1 MMPSGLRSRLAVAF
15 LVLGSCS
22 LLSSVAFAQEEEI
35 PDLPAASG
43 RVQVLVE
50 LTDPPAARVY
60 GEVLRASEHLGAVQ
74 AQAAAARAAQ
84 DQIGRIVPAQERLAA
99 SLAPSLAAVEIY
111 RVQRA
116 FNGIA
121 LEVEAGGLDRL
132 RKTPGVRAVH
142 LLELEY
148 PTNSTSVPFLGTPSL
163 WNDSLGLGLPADGT
177 GITIGIIDTGVDY
190 QHATFGG
197 TGLLTDYQANDRTV
211 APDAFFPT
219 ARVVGG
225 HDFAG
230 DSYNGTAATIAADND
245 PMDCNGHGTH
255 VAGTAAGSGVNAD
268 GTPFAGPFGPAM
280 PFSSLRVGPGTAPRA
295 LVYALRVFGCGGG
308 TNLTVQ
314 AIDWSTDP
322 NNDGDLSDHLD
333 VINMSLGSAFG
344 GQTST
349 SAVAADNAAL
359 AGVIV
364 VTSAGNSGDTYF
376 ISGSPGSGGRVIATA
391 GVIDDGLAAG
401 ALRVNAP
408 AGIAGFY
415 VAGTAAFGGVPPAGG
430 TTGNVVIGL
439 DASDAAG
446 PLTTDGCSPLTNAAA
461 VAGNI
466 ALIDRGTCGFAI
478 KVKNAQ
484 DAGAI
489 AAIIANSAAGAFG
502 NMGGADPT
510 ITISSVMVTF
520 ADGNTLKANI
530 ASLNATLLPGGDT
543 VYGSSSRGPRRATS
557 PMRLKPDIAAPGVT
571 ITSAQT
577 GVTCTGTAPSTG
589 CQLANATGYI
599 AGSQP
604 LVLSGTSMAAP
615 HMAGIMALL
624 RQLHPDW
631 TVEQLKAL
639 AMNGAIHD
647 VTVFPGG
654 GARFGPGRIGSG
666 RVDPARSAQNQ
677 VVAFNAD
684 DAGLVSVSFV
694 DRGILGTGS
703 QVKRVRVVN
712 TGSSAAT
719 FDLGIDT
726 LVDAPG
732 VSFSLPGGN
741 SLTLA
746 AGDAVEIDV
755 QMDADPALM
764 DHTRDPTVAATQT
777 APATPASVASLG
789 TLNRH
794 WLTEEAGY
802 LTFSQSGNLQMRVP
816 LYAAPWPAS
825 GMSAPDTIS
834 TGGSPTGSTTI
845 PLSGTGVCTGTLG
858 AGPTCTGSFPTDEV
872 SLVTPFELQVVSPPD
887 PFEAPPFADLQYA
900 GVAYSG
906 ATDQLLFGVS
916 TWGAWS
922 SPTEV
927 AFNIYIDCGVYTNV
941 GVSFA
946 TDTCNG
952 VPDGNWDLILFNT
965 NPGILATVF
974 GVNASAQDSFLT
986 AVYVRTRN
994 SVVFG
999 PPNYVNRLS
1008 AGAVDSRVMD
1018 NQVMFLVADRT
1029 RLKIDAVTG
1038 AFRYEV
1044 RTCPGTSPLCLE
1056 LNGFR
1061 YDEAA
1066 GPYSWNYLAANQGL
1080 DFGGGNLFF
1089 DLNGASLP
1097 VSWNTAN
1104 LTANGSLGAL
1114 LLHHHNREGE
1124 RAEVVLLEGTA
1135 SADLSITK
1143 SVDTPNP
1150 AFGQNVTFTIEV
1162 TNNGPAAV
1170 TGAVVEDLLPS
1181 GLTWVSDD
1189 SGGAYNPSL
1198 GIWTVGPL
1206 AASASATLQIVATVA
1221 TTDEVCNTAQVGS
1234 GSPLDTNSANNRSEV
1249 CLSAP
1254 RTADLALS
1262 MSVSSPTVLVGG
1274 TVIYTLTVTHVGTGD
1289 PAYAVDVQ
1297 EAFPAFAALNP
1308 TSFTASQGS
1317 YNPATGLWNL
1327 ATLPPGGSATLA
1339 ITVTAPN
1346 TAGALTNQGT
1356 AVADTSDP
1364 NNANNAASATTT
1376 VLSPATVS
1384 ATKTVTGPFNE
1395 GSTITYTIVLANSA
1409 AYDQQNNSG
1418 PELTDVLPASLTLV
1432 SAGATSGTA
1441 TATVATNTVTWDG
1454 VVPAGGSVTITI
1466 QATIDA
1472 GTANTTISN
1481 QASVAFDADGNGVNE
1496 AAAATDDPGAVGGGN
1511 PTSFLVASPAT
1522 VGSTKTVSGTFREG
1536 GRVTYTVTLVNTSGF
1551 AQLDNPGDE
1560 FVDVLNVGQIVLFS
1574 ASATSGTVNANIFS
1588 NTVTWNGSIP
1598 AGGSVTVT
1606 IVADLG
1612 FNIAGQT
1619 VSNQGSINF
1628 DADGNGTNESSVQ
1641 TDDPSL
1647 PGATDPTSFV
1657 VQISAAEIPT
1667 LGEIGLVA
1675 LVALLAGFALFQL
1688 RRRPA

>member
-1 MMPSGLRSRLAVAF
+1 MIPSGLRSRLVVAS
-15 LVLGSCS
+15 LLLGSCFLPS
-22 LLSSVAFAQEEEI
+22 SAALAQEQEVPDLSSA
-35 PDLPAASG
+35 PT

-50 LTDPPAARVY
+50 LTDAPAARVY
-60 GEVLRASEHLGAVQ
+60 GEVLRASASLGA
-74 AQAAAARAAQ
+74 AQARAEAARASQ
-84 DQIGRIVPAQERLAA
+84 DQIRRIVPEQQRLVA
-99 SLAPSLAAVEIY
+99 SLAPSLGAVEIY

-116 FNGIA
+116 YNGVA
-121 LEVEAGGLDRL
+121 LEVEASGLDRL
-132 RKTPGVRAVH
+132 RKTRGVRAVH
-142 LLELEY
+142 LLEPEY
-148 PTNSTSVPFLGTPSL
+148 PTNSTSVPFLGTPNL
-163 WNDSLGLGLPADGT
+163 WNDSLGLGLNVDGT
-177 GITIGIIDTGVDY
+177 GVTIGVIDTGVDY

-197 TGLLTDYQANDRTV
+197 TGALADYQANDRAV
-211 APDAFFPT
+211 APDAYFPT
-219 ARVVGG
+219 AKVVGG
-225 HDFAG
+225 YDFAG
-230 DSYNGTAATIAADND
+230 DGYNGTAATVAPDND

-255 VAGTAAGSGVNAD
+255 VAGTAAGYGVNAD

-280 PFSSLRVGPGTAPRA
+280 PFASMRVGPGTAPRA
-295 LVYALRVFGCGGG
+295 EVYALRVFGCGGS

-314 AIDWSTDP
+314 AIDWATDP
-322 NNDGDLSDHLD
+322 NDDGDLSDHLD
-333 VINMSLGSAFG
+333 VINMSLGSNFG

-349 SAVAADNAAL
+349 SAVAADNAAV

-364 VTSAGNSGDTYF
+364 VASAGNAGDTYF

-391 GVIDDGLAAG
+391 GVIDDGIAAG

-415 VAGTAAFGGVPPAGG
+415 TAGTAAFGGVPPPTG
-430 TTGNVVIGL
+430 TTGNVVLGL

-478 KVKNAQ
+478 KVKTAQ

-510 ITISSVMVTF
+510 ITIPSVMVTF
-520 ADGNTLKANI
+520 ADGDTLKANI

-543 VYGSSSRGPRRATS
+543 VYTSSSRGPRRATS
-557 PMRLKPDIAAPGVT
+557 PMRLKPDIAAPAVS

-577 GVTCTGTAPSTG
+577 GITCTGVAPSTG
-589 CQLANATGYI
+589 CQVSSATGVI
-599 AGSQP
+599 ADSQP

-639 AMNGAIHD
+639 AMNGAIND
-647 VTVFPGG
+647 VTLFPGG
-654 GARFGPGRIGSG
+654 GTRFGPGRIGAG
-666 RVDPARSAQNQ
+666 RVDPSQSAQNE

-694 DRGILGTGS
+694 DRGILGSGS

-712 TGSSAAT
+712 TGSTAAT

-732 VSFSLPGGN
+732 VSFSLPGGS
-741 SLTLA
+741 SLTIP
-746 AGDAVEIDV
+746 AGESMEIDV
-755 QMDADPALM
+755 QMDADSSLM
-764 DHTRDPTVAATQT
+764 DHTRDATVSATQT
-777 APATPASVASLG
+777 APASPASVASLG

-802 LTFSQSGNLQMRVP
+802 LTFSQGGNLQMRVA

-825 GMSAPDTIS
+825 AMSAPDTIS
-834 TGGSPTGSTTI
+834 TGGSPTGATTI
-845 PLSGTGVCTGTLG
+845 PLSGTEVCTGTLG
-858 AGPTCTGSFPTDEV
+858 AGPTCTGTFPNDEV

-900 GVAYSG
+900 GVAYSA
-906 ATDQLLFGVS
+906 ATDQMMFGVS

-927 AFNIYIDCGVYTNV
+927 AFNIYIDCGVYALGAT
-941 GVSFA
+941 FA
-946 TDTCNG
+946 ADTCNG
-952 VPDGNWDLILFNT
+952 IPDGTFDLVLFNT
-965 NPGILATVF
+965 NPGTLATIF
-974 GVNASAQDSFLT
+974 GVSASAQDSFLT
-986 AVYVRTRN
+986 AVYVPSRG

-1008 AGAVDSRVMD
+1008 AGVVDSRVMD
-1018 NQVMFLVADRT
+1018 NQVMFLAADRT
-1029 RLKIDAVTG
+1029 RLKINAATG
-1038 AFRYEV
+1038 AFRYAV
-1044 RTCPGTSPLCLE
+1044 RTCPGSSPLCLA

-1114 LLHHHNREGE
+1114 LLHHHNEEGQ

-1135 SADLSITK
+1135 SADLALTK
-1143 SVDTPNP
+1143 SVDIPNP
-1150 AFGQNVTFTIEV
+1150 AFGQNVTFTLQV
-1162 TNNGPAAV
+1162 TNNGSAAV

-1181 GLTWVSDD
+1181 GLTWVSDN
-1189 SGGAYNPSL
+1189 SGGAYNPGL
-1198 GIWTVGPL
+1198 GIWTVAPL
-1206 AASASATLQIVATVA
+1206 AASASATLQIVATVT
-1221 TTDEVCNTAQVGS
+1221 TTDEVCNIAQVGS
-1234 GSPLDTNSANNRSEV
+1234 GLPLDPNAANNRSEV
-1249 CLSAP
+1249 CISAP

-1274 TVIYTLTVTHVGTGD
+1274 SVTYTLTVTHVGTGD

-1356 AVADTSDP
+1356 AAANTSDP
-1364 NNANNAASATTT
+1364 NNANNTASATTT

-1395 GSTITYTIVLANSA
+1395 GNTVTYTIVLSNSA

-1418 PELTDVLPASLTLV
+1418 AELTDVLPAGLTLV
-1432 SAGATSGTA
+1432 SASATGGTA
-1441 TATVATNTVTWDG
+1441 TATVATNTMTWDG
-1454 VVPAGGSVTITI
+1454 VVPAGGSVTVTILATI
-1466 QATIDA
+1466 QPGTA
-1472 GTANTTISN
+1472 GTTITN
-1481 QASVAFDADGNGVNE
+1481 QASIAFDADGNGVNE
-1496 AAAATDDPGAVGGGN
+1496 AAATTDDPGAAGASN
-1511 PTSFLVASPAT
+1511 PTAFLVASPAT
-1522 VGSTKTVSGTFREG
+1522 LNSTKSVTGTFAPLG
-1536 GRVTYTVTLVNTSGF
+1536 VITYTIQILNTSAF
-1551 AQLDNPGDE
+1551 AQGDNPGEE
-1560 FVDVLNVGQIVLFS
+1560 FIDVLPANLDLLS
-1574 ASATSGTVNANIFS
+1574 ASASAGTAVATLAT
-1588 NTVTWNGSIP
+1588 NTVTWNGAIP
-1598 AGGSVTVT
+1598 ASGSVTVT
-1606 IVADLG
+1606 IQARIDAG
-1612 FNIAGQT
+1612 AAGQT
-1619 VSNQGSINF
+1619 ITNQGTVNF
-1628 DADGNGTNESSVQ
+1628 DADGNGTNESSAP
-1641 TDDPSL
+1641 TDDPVL
-1647 PGATDPTSFV
+1647 PGAADPTSF
-1657 VQISAAEIPT
+1657 QALSIADIPT
-1667 LGEIGLVA
+1667 LGEAGIA
-1675 LVALLAGFALFQL
+1675 MLVALLAGVALIRL
-1688 RRRPA
+1688 RRRTA

>member
-22 LLSSVAFAQEEEI
+22 LLSSVALAQEEEI
-35 PDLPAASG
+35 PNLPAAPG

-60 GEVLRASEHLGAVQ
+60 GEVLHASQHLGAAQ

-84 DQIGRIVPAQERLAA
+84 DQISRIVPAQERLAA

-116 FNGIA
+116 YNGIA
-121 LEVEAGGLDRL
+121 LEVEAGGLDWL

-197 TGLLTDYQANDRTV
+197 TGLLADYQANDRTV

-225 HDFAG
+225 YDFAG
-230 DSYNGTAATIAADND
+230 DGYNGTAATIAADGD

-349 SAVAADNAAL
+349 SAVASDNAAL

-415 VAGTAAFGGVPPAGG
+415 VAGTASFGGVPPPGG

-439 DASDAAG
+439 DPGDAAG

-466 ALIDRGTCGFAI
+466 ALIDRGTCGFAV

-543 VYGSSSRGPRRATS
+543 VYTSSSRGPRRASS
-557 PMRLKPDIAAPGVT
+557 PMRLKPDIAAPGVA

-577 GVTCTGTAPSTG
+577 GVTCTGSAPSTG
-589 CQLANATGYI
+589 CQLANASGFI

-639 AMNGAIHD
+639 AMNGAIND

-654 GARFGPGRIGSG
+654 GSRFGPGRIGSG
-666 RVDPARSAQNQ
+666 RVDPAQSAQNQ

-694 DRGILGTGS
+694 DRGILGAGS

-777 APATPASVASLG
+777 APAAPASVASLG
-789 TLNRH
+789 TLSRH

-825 GMSAPDTIS
+825 AMSAPDTIA

-845 PLSGTGVCTGTLG
+845 PLSGTGVCSGTLG

-900 GVAYSG
+900 GVAYTA

-927 AFNIYIDCGVYTNV
+927 AFNFYIDCGVYTN
-941 GVSFA
+941 GASFA
-946 TDTCNG
+946 ADTCDG

-965 NPGILATVF
+965 NPGILSTIF

-986 AVYVRTRN
+986 AVFVRTRS

-999 PPNYVNRLS
+999 PPNYVNRLN
-1008 AGAVDSRVMD
+1008 AGAVDSRMMD

-1029 RLKIDAVTG
+1029 RLKINAATG

-1044 RTCPGTSPLCLE
+1044 RTCPGTSPLCLV

-1080 DFGGGNLFF
+1080 DFGGGNLFS

-1135 SADLSITK
+1135 SADLSLTK

-1150 AFGQNVTFTIEV
+1150 AFGQNVTFTLEV
-1162 TNNGPAAV
+1162 TNNSPAAV
-1170 TGAVVEDLLPS
+1170 TGAVVEDFLPS

-1189 SGGAYNPSL
+1189 SGGAYNPGL

-1206 AASASATLQIVATVA
+1206 AASGSATLQIVATVA
-1221 TTDEVCNTAQVGS
+1221 TTDEVCNIAQVGS
-1234 GSPLDTNSANNRSEV
+1234 GSPLDPNSANNRSEV

-1274 TVIYTLTVTHVGTGD
+1274 SVIYTLTVTHIGTGD

-1297 EAFPAFAALNP
+1297 EAFPAFAALDP

-1356 AVADTSDP
+1356 AAAGTSDP
-1364 NNANNAASATTT
+1364 DNANNAASATTT

-1395 GSTITYTIVLANSA
+1395 GSAITYTIVLSNSA

-1418 PELTDVLPASLTLV
+1418 PELTDVLPASLALV
-1432 SAGATSGTA
+1432 SANATSGTA
-1441 TATVATNTVTWDG
+1441 TATLATNTVTWDG
-1454 VVPAGGSVTITI
+1454 VVPAGGSVTVTI
-1466 QATIDA
+1466 QATIQPGTA
-1472 GTANTTISN
+1472 GTTITN
-1481 QASVAFDADGNGVNE
+1481 QASIAFDADGNGVNE
-1496 AAAATDDPGAVGGGN
+1496 AAATTDDPGTPGAGN
-1511 PTSFLVASPAT
+1511 STGFLVASPAT
-1522 VGSTKTVSGTFREG
+1522 LNSTKSVSGSFTPLG
-1536 GRVTYTVTLVNTSGF
+1536 VVTYTIQILNTSAF
-1551 AQLDNPGDE
+1551 VQTDNPGDE
-1560 FVDVLNVGQIVLFS
+1560 FSDVLPATLELLS
-1574 ASATSGTVNANIFS
+1574 ASAPSGTAVATVAT
-1588 NTVTWNGSIP
+1588 NTVTWNGAIP
-1598 AGGSVTVT
+1598 ASGSVTVT
-1606 IVADLG
+1606 IQARVAA
-1612 FNIAGQT
+1612 NTQGQT
-1619 VSNQGSINF
+1619 ITNQGTVNF
-1628 DADGNGTNESSVQ
+1628 DSDGNGTNESSAP
-1641 TDDPSL
+1641 TDDPLL
-1647 PGATDPTSFV
+1647 PGAADPTSFV
-1657 VQISAAEIPT
+1657 VAISAIEIPT
-1667 LGEIGLVA
+1667 LGEVGLAA
-1675 LVALLAGFALFQL
+1675 LIALLAGFALFRL
-1688 RRRPA
+1688 RRRPV